1 MLAKAVFQSTFLL
14 TDMPP
19 SRASFAPTGTVF
31 FMLARRNLFERSVW
45 VKVQMDVSPFTGLFE
60 EAVMQKWKITFVD
73 DHGETAN
80 EVFECDEC
88 PDNEHAAK
96 LIKERL
102 LPVVAELDLNDL
114 EGRTADASVKNLK
127 AQNSIQILGITPV

>member
-1 MLAKAVFQSTFLL
+1 LLAKAAYQSIHMSTE
-14 TDMPP
+14 TPP

-31 FMLARRNLFERSVW
+31 FMLARRNLFERTVW

-73 DHGETAN
+73 DHGETVD

-96 LIKERL
+96 LIKARL
-102 LPVVAELDLNDL
+102 LPVAAELDLNDL

-127 AQNSIQILGITPV
+127 AQNSIEILGITPV